1 MSSLLLLLFLV
12 QYFGVS
18 VSAAGVQ
25 LHEQNNHVVMNNGIL
40 QVSISTPQGFVIG
53 IQYKGN
59 KNLLN
64 VQNEEDNRGYW
75 DHNFWTGQDNYNS
88 GSGLYDRIEATN
100 YKVIMRTKEQV
111 ELSFTRMWHP
121 STNGTIAPV
130 NIDKRFLMLRGS
142 SGFYSYAIYKRLKGW
157 PGFQLFNNRMVF
169 KPNPD
174 KFHYMI
180 ISGNRQREMPLQQ
193 DRERGHKLAY
203 EEAVLLPNGEVDDKY
218 QYSMDAKDIRV
229 HGWISTDSAVG
240 FWQILPSSESRS
252 FGPLKQF
259 LTSHT
264 GPISINTFHST
275 HYVGENFGM
284 KFKDGEAWKKIFGPF
299 FVYVNSVAGKGD
311 RQMLWRD
318 ANRQFMSEV
327 KSWPYKFPASKD
339 FARSNKRGS
348 ISGRLIVKDRY
359 VSRAGIGAKGAYV
372 GLAKPGKAGSWQ
384 TECKGYQ
391 FWTVA
396 NEGGNFSIKNV
407 LIGNYNLYAW
417 IPGFIGD
424 FKYHAA
430 IRITA
435 GSAKQ
440 IGNLVYKAPRNG
452 PTLWEI
458 GIPDRSAAEFYI
470 PNPNPKYINK
480 LYVKHDRFRQYGLW
494 ERYAELHRKRDLVYE
509 VWANNYRKDWYFA
522 QNTRKKGNK
531 YEGSTWQIQFKLEG
545 VVKKATYKLRVAVAA
560 AHGAELQ
567 VRVNSRSARR
577 PLFSS
582 GSVGRENAI
591 ARHGIHGVY
600 KLFNVDVPGKVLR
613 KGNNTIY
620 LSQPRKLDAFTGI
633 MYDYLRFEGPDPNS

>member
-1 MSSLLLLLFLV
+1 
-12 QYFGVS
+12 
-18 VSAAGVQ
+18 
-25 LHEQNNHVVMNNGIL
+25 VVMNNGIL

-64 VQNEEDNRGYW
+64 VQNEEDNRG
-75 DHNFWTGQDNYNS
+75 
-88 GSGLYDRIEATN
+88 IEATN

-111 ELSFTRMWHP
+111 ELSFTRMWQP
-121 STNGTIAPV
+121 YTNGTIAPV

-229 HGWISTDSAVG
+229 HGWISTDSTVG

-299 FVYVNSVAGKGD
+299 LVYVNSVAGKGD

-318 ANRQFMSEV
+318 ANRQFMNEV

-359 VSRAGIGAKGAYV
+359 VSRAGIAAKGAYV
-372 GLAKPGKAGSWQ
+372 GLAKPGRAGSWQ

>member
-12 QYFGVS
+12 QCLGLS
-18 VSAAGVQ
+18 AVSAAGVQ

-64 VQNEEDNRGYW
+64 VQNEEDNRG
-75 DHNFWTGQDNYNS
+75 
-88 GSGLYDRIEATN
+88 IEATN

-111 ELSFTRMWHP
+111 ELSFTRMWQP
-121 STNGTIAPV
+121 YTNGTIAPV

-229 HGWISTDSAVG
+229 HGWISTDSTVG

-299 FVYVNSVAGKGD
+299 LVYVNSVAGKGD

-348 ISGRLIVKDRY
+348 ISGRLIVKD
-359 VSRAGIGAKGAYV
+359 SRAGIGAKGAYV